1 MTKFR
6 VRVLLIKE
14 IATYKRHSKAL
25 PRFVISHKCIFL
37 NFRNT
42 DGQTN
47 GRTDRQSNIIKVPV
61 SASHQFRTLVFAAG
75 QIFLLGVGGFG
86 PLTALDEQLGQT
98 AVTTD
103 ANGNSEKNNLEKK
116 V

>member
-1 MTKFR
+1 MTRFR

-14 IATYKRHSKAL
+14 IATYKWHSKAL
-25 PRFVISHKCIFL
+25 QSFVTSQKYNFL
-37 NFRNT
+37 NFRKT
-42 DGQTN
+42 GGQTK
-47 GRTDRQSNIIKVPV
+47 IILVPV

-98 AVTTD
+98 AVATD
-103 ANGNSEKNNLEKK
+103 ANGNSEKIQID
-116 V
+116 